1 MANAKITQLPA
12 ETAINGASVTV
23 VVQGGVTSQT
33 SVDDLFTDR
42 TIANPTLTGG
52 AQLGTPDSGTL
63 TNCTGLPISTGV
75 AGLGA
80 GVATFLATPSSANL
94 KTAVTDETGSGALVF
109 ANTPTLVTPT
119 IGVATATSVNKVA
132 ITAPATSATL
142 TIADGK
148 TLTANSSLTLAGVD
162 SKTLTVN
169 NTMTLTAT
177 DSSTVAFGAGGTVAY
192 QTATDSTSFKAIA
205 NAINTTGKYAGKMVW
220 STDDLVPVWAAG
232 ATAGSVWVL
241 ADGTTK
247 YTPV

>member
-1 MANAKITQLPA
+1 MANAKISQLPA
-12 ETAINGASVTV
+12 AGAITGAELAV
-23 VVQGGVTSQT
+23 VVQGGTTSQT
-33 SVDDLFTDR
+33 TVTDIL
-42 TIANPTLTGG
+42 TGTTLTGCDI
-52 AQLGTPDSGTL
+52 GTPTAGVL
-63 TNCTGLPISTGV
+63 TNCSGLPVSTGV

-109 ANTPTLVTPT
+109 ANTPTLVTPVL
-119 IGVATATSVNKVA
+119 GVASATSVNKVA
-132 ITAPATSATL
+132 LTAPANAATL

-148 TLTANSSLTLAGVD
+148 TLTANASLTLAGTD
-162 SKTLTVN
+162 AKTLTVS
-169 NTMTLTAT
+169 NTMTLTAV

-192 QTATDSTSFKAIA
+192 QASAAKADFEDIG

-220 STDDLVPVWAAG
+220 STTDSVPVWAAG
-232 ATAGSVWVL
+232 AAAGDVWVL